1 VPIIPKPTTDL
12 VVTQRGSKVILIWSY
27 PSLTTSGATLR
38 DLRRVIVYRVTEELP
53 VPQGGRDP
61 NSILPGDIDVTQP
74 RPIAQFAKV
83 PPVSHAQFLKLREKV
98 DSMESANLPAATA
111 GAHLVYEDTPAFQTK
126 DGRPV
131 RLDYAVVT
139 EGATAKSD
147 ISNIATIV
155 PVEVPTPPSQLT
167 ATAKPEA
174 VTLMWDAPSTTKLF
188 NVYRIGANE
197 PPNELAPPINA
208 APVQA
213 PPYSDVPPYGTY
225 TYRVSAVASTGPP
238 RIESDT
244 SAPVTVTYKDLT
256 PPPAPAT
263 LTALVEVKNV
273 RLIWDPV
280 NAPDL
285 AGYFVYRYERNQRI
299 KFQTGAPIPATHF
312 GDSSPDP
319 GITYTYA
326 VTAVAEKAADLLK
339 AQ

>member
-1 VPIIPKPTTDL
+1 
-12 VVTQRGSKVILIWSY
+12 
-27 PSLTTSGATLR
+27 
-38 DLRRVIVYRVTEELP
+38 
-53 VPQGGRDP
+53 
-61 NSILPGDIDVTQP
+61 
-74 RPIAQFAKV
+74 
-83 PPVSHAQFLKLREKV
+83 
-98 DSMESANLPAATA
+98 
-111 GAHLVYEDTPAFQTK
+111 
-126 DGRPV
+126 
-131 RLDYAVVT
+131 
-139 EGATAKSD
+139 
-147 ISNIATIV
+147 
-155 PVEVPTPPSQLT
+155 VPTPPSQLT

-174 VTLMWDAPSTTKLF
+174 VTLMWESPSTTKLF

-238 RIESDT
+238 RIESDV

-256 PPPAPAT
+256 PPPAPATLTALVEVKNVRLIWDPVNAPDLAGYFVYRYERNQRIKFQTGAPIPDVSAPVTVTYKDLTPPAAPAT

-326 VTAVAEKAADLLK
+326 VTAVDKNGNESEERKSEPVLVPK
-339 AQ
+339 TP